1 MNEHVSVTTL
11 WSMYGSYSC
20 SFMRMDIR
28 GLSICSE
35 GIYEEE
41 AIEND
46 NVIATNLE
54 FSEHSI
60 SHENKW

>member
-1 MNEHVSVTTL
+1 MH
-11 WSMYGSYSC
+11 GSYPC
-20 SFMRMDIR
+20 SFMRKDIR

-35 GIYEEE
+35 GIYQEE

-60 SHENKW
+60 SHENKWYTGYE